1 MRKLGWLVAI
11 FLMANVFLVHLAL
24 FKHCDAYYS
33 AVHKIAKKFDR
44 PQIKI
49 FITYYKPYRLPSTK
63 SILVPIQVGRD
74 VEHEPFMK
82 GQLSDGDIAWLHS
95 RMIGDNTG
103 DNISAKNRSFDVLTA
118 YYWVWKHYK
127 EIGNPRYIGF
137 FAHRKGLNLGSKFDV
152 YGLDYGIKKEK
163 VLELLKK
170 HKVISWEW
178 EPYIDEDEGM
188 VYVSMYEDY
197 KIHHHIEDLDQM
209 IRIIEQKYPEMSET
223 MNEILYKKEPQAAW
237 NFFIMEKKLAFEY
250 FEKLFDVMFELD
262 KTIGDTVN
270 QRDFYQRRAY
280 RFLAERFF
288 AIWLKWKQKQGVVD
302 PYWAD
307 VAAY

>member
-11 FLMANVFLVHLAL
+11 FLMANVFFVHLAL

-33 AVHKIAKKFDR
+33 TVKKVAKKFDR

-137 FAHRKGLNLGSKFDV
+137 FCTSKRSQPGL
-152 YGLDYGIKKEK
+152 
-163 VLELLKK
+163 
-170 HKVISWEW
+170 
-178 EPYIDEDEGM
+178 
-188 VYVSMYEDY
+188 
-197 KIHHHIEDLDQM
+197 
-209 IRIIEQKYPEMSET
+209 
-223 MNEILYKKEPQAAW
+223 EI
-237 NFFIMEKKLAFEY
+237 
-250 FEKLFDVMFELD
+250 
-262 KTIGDTVN
+262 
-270 QRDFYQRRAY
+270 
-280 RFLAERFF
+280 
-288 AIWLKWKQKQGVVD
+288 
-302 PYWAD
+302 
-307 VAAY
+307 